1 MSETDTATP
10 SRRMIYGSKAIAKYL
25 TGDERLAWKV
35 RRYCSEWPIFLW
47 GDTIVAF
54 ADALDEAVAAKERA
68 GLASLKTITRKHP
81 TAPKLDAKALAD
93 A

>member
-1 MSETDTATP
+1 MSETETTTP
-10 SRRMIYGSKAIAKYL
+10 SRRLIYGSKAIAKYL
-25 TGDERLAWKV
+25 TGDEQLAWKV

-47 GDTIVAF
+47 GDTICAY
-54 ADALDEAVAAKERA
+54 ADALDEAVREKERA
-68 GLASLKTITRKHP
+68 GLVSLKQIHRKHP